1 MEREYIHFNA
11 SVRCPESLE
20 PESLTGCFA
29 RGTLGSDK
37 ADQGPQSGLSRG
49 HRKMVPTLDQAESPG
64 SGKGRWQCRE
74 ICKGHQVAA
83 VKVEEWALFERAAFQ
98 TSKEI
103 AALRYGNAFTA
114 R

>member
-1 MEREYIHFNA
+1 
-11 SVRCPESLE
+11 VRCPESLE

-49 HRKMVPTLDQAESPG
+49 HRKMVPTLDQAESPR

-83 VKVEEWALFERAAFQ
+83 VKVEEWAQFERAAFR
-98 TSKEI
+98 
-103 AALRYGNAFTA
+103 L
-114 R
+114 